1 MSLKDRMSAHRY
13 QGSIFKHFRNV
24 HGISPQIDDLI
35 NQSKILY
42 YENDPF
48 MLAKF
53 EALHIRK
60 FKPKLNEN
68 TVDFTSLKLNI
79 F

>member
-1 MSLKDRMSAHRY
+1 M
-13 QGSIFKHFRNV
+13 V

-68 TVDFTSLKLNI
+68 TVDFTCLKLNI